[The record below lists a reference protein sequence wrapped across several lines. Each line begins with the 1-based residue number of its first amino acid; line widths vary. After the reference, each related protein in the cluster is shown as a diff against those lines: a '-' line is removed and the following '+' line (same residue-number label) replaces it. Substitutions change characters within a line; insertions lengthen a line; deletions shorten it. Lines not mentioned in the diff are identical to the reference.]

1 MNIQADCRWTPAQ
14 WYNAQDYE
22 VSYKR
27 MYKSASS
34 TIVDLLGAH
43 SRDSEAK
50 FAKRFTVI
58 RDPVGRAKSIYKE
71 LESQGLL
78 AMRGIHS
85 FSAYLEYTWKEGY
98 FNKHQFPQAFW
109 IPECEIRI
117 FRLDQLD
124 DVCNYIGVQLPRN
137 LKRQIIKIVSRGF
150 LLRLWLLLLRWQR
163 ILKESPAIPAY
174 RSHID
179 LDALLAVCLGE

>member
-109 IPECEIRI
+109 IPEGEIRI

-124 DVCNYIGVQLPRN
+124 DVCAYIGVDSGQIKHINARD
-137 LKRQIIKIVSRGF
+137 QIIGVNYADLEIILELYRDDFELFKTASFGLLSR
-150 LLRLWLLLLRWQR
+150 
-163 ILKESPAIPAY
+163 
-174 RSHID
+174 
-179 LDALLAVCLGE
+179 

>member
-124 DVCNYIGVQLPRN
+124 EVCTYIGVDSGQIKHINARD
-137 LKRQIIKIVSRGF
+137 QIIGVNYADLEIILELYRDDF
-150 LLRLWLLLLRWQR
+150 ELWV
-163 ILKESPAIPAY
+163 K
-174 RSHID
+174 
-179 LDALLAVCLGE
+179 GGN

>member
-1 MNIQADCRWTPAQ
+1 MKIHPDCRWTPAQ
-14 WYNAQDYE
+14 WYNAHDYQ

-50 FAKRFTVI
+50 FTKRFTVI
-58 RDPVGRAKSIYKE
+58 RDPADRAKSIYKE
-71 LESQGLL
+71 MEGQGLL

-85 FSAYLEYTWKEGY
+85 FSAYLKCIWKEGY
-98 FNKHQFPQAFW
+98 FNKHQFPQSFW
-109 IPECEIRI
+109 LPEDKIRI

-124 DVCNYIGVQLPRN
+124 EVCAYIGAPVTD
-137 LKRQIIKIVSRGF
+137 LKRINARDQIIDVTDADLEIIQELYRDDF
-150 LLRLWLLLLRWQR
+150 ELWV
-163 ILKESPAIPAY
+163 KS
-174 RSHID
+174 
-179 LDALLAVCLGE
+179 GN

>member
-34 TIVDLLGAH
+34 TIVDL
-43 SRDSEAK
+43 
-50 FAKRFTVI
+50 
-58 RDPVGRAKSIYKE
+58 
-71 LESQGLL
+71 
-78 AMRGIHS
+78 RGIHS

-124 DVCNYIGVQLPRN
+124 EVCTYIGVDSGQIKHINARD
-137 LKRQIIKIVSRGF
+137 QIIGVNYADLEI
-150 LLRLWLLLLRWQR
+150 
-163 ILKESPAIPAY
+163 ILELY
-174 RSHID
+174 RDDFELFKTAHHQNCSQMAPD
-179 LDALLAVCLGE
+179 